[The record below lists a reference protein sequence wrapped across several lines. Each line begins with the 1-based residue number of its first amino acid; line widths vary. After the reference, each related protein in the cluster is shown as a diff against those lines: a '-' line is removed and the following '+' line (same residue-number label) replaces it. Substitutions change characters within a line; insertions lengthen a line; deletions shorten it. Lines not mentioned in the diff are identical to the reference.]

1 MTPKEIAEEIVSG
14 FGVDGAEA
22 RKLSQ
27 AYLNLKKKWDALDK
41 PSQEMIEAVKWQIGP
56 EGKTA
61 GTAKGICEV
70 IIHELKK

>member
-27 AYLNLKKKWDALDK
+27 AYLDLKKKYLETLEYLHAATRCNPEIWDTD
-41 PSQEMIEAVKWQIGP
+41 
-56 EGKTA
+56 
-61 GTAKGICEV
+61 GICHK
-70 IIHELKK
+70 IDDELRRINK